1 MGKNRQFKF
10 LVCWWMSQTP
20 YAAIFDNRTVAEA
33 SANVRNALMIVLSGT
48 DVKVDEVLDW
58 YRRSHSK
65 CNHKDEKEA
74 ASCGDGV
81 PMPAEWRELNGPIR
95 FPGIRLAP

>member
-1 MGKNRQFKF
+1 
-10 LVCWWMSQTP
+10 MSQTP
-20 YAAIFDNRTVAEA
+20 FAAIFDKREIAEA
-33 SANVRNALMIVLSGT
+33 SANVRNALMIVLSGN

>member
-1 MGKNRQFKF
+1 
-10 LVCWWMSQTP
+10 MSQTP

-33 SANVRNALMIVLSGT
+33 SANVRNALMITISGN

-58 YRRSHSK
+58 YRRAHDK
-65 CNHKDEKEA
+65 CKHKDDKEA

-81 PMPAEWRELNGPIR
+81 PMSAEWRDLYGPVR
-95 FPGIRLAP
+95 VPGIRL